1 MKTFILEGKG
11 LIVKRGGVGVL
22 DIPTFSLTQGARL
35 ALIGPNGAGK
45 STLLLTL
52 AGLIKPAAGTIS
64 YQGQSL
70 SDLFGYRRR
79 IACVFQEPLLFDT
92 TVHANIATG
101 LKLRHSKANG
111 IDRQVKLYAERFGIL
126 HLLQRSA
133 RKISGGEAQRTSLAR
148 AFALEPEIVFLDEP
162 FASLDPPTREGLL
175 EDLHRIL
182 NETSATAVLSTHDQ
196 EEALRLADEMAVMNA
211 GRIVQTGRPE
221 EIMNHPA
228 DEFVAGF
235 VGTETVIP
243 GTVTAARQ
251 GSLSVDIGCRE
262 IEAVGQATL
271 GEKVLLCIRP
281 ENVTLATDDG
291 HATSA
296 RNVFPATVAHI
307 IPRGFYYK
315 VELDAGCPLTAY
327 VTRQSVEGL
336 GLREGLTVIA
346 AFKATAVHVIKSP

>member
-1 MKTFILEGKG
+1 MSSSILEVSG
-11 LIVKRGGVGVL
+11 LIVKRGGVDVL
-22 DIPTFSLTQGARL
+22 DIPAFKLQAGARL

-52 AGLIKPAAGTIS
+52 AGLIKPAAGEITF
-64 YQGQSL
+64 QGQPL
-70 SDLFGYRRR
+70 SDLFAYRKR

-92 TVHANIATG
+92 TVHANIAAG
-101 LKLRHSKANG
+101 LKLRHMRSQD
-111 IDRQVKLYAERFGIL
+111 IRQQVRRCAERFGIP
-126 HLLQRSA
+126 HLLERSA

-162 FASLDPPTREGLL
+162 FASLDPPTREALL

-182 NETSATAVLSTHDQ
+182 NETSTTAVLSTHDQ

-211 GRIVQTGRPE
+211 GGIVQVGRPE
-221 EIMNHPA
+221 EVMNHPA

-243 GTVTAARQ
+243 GTVTSSRQ
-251 GSLSVDIGCRE
+251 GTLSIDIGCRV
-262 IEAVGQATL
+262 IEAVGDAAPDA
-271 GEKVLLCIRP
+271 KVILCIRP
-281 ENVTLATDDG
+281 ENVTLATPDG
-291 HATSA
+291 HASSA
-296 RNVFPATVAHI
+296 RNVLTATVVHI

-327 VTRQSVEGL
+327 VTRQSIEEL
-336 GLREGLTVIA
+336 GLMEGLTIIA
-346 AFKATAVHVIKSP
+346 SFKATAVHVIMK

>member
-1 MKTFILEGKG
+1 MNTPILEVKD

-22 DIPTFSLTQGARL
+22 DIPDFRLTQGVRL

-52 AGLIKPAAGTIS
+52 AGLIKPASGKLVF
-64 YQGQSL
+64 QGQPL

-92 TVHANIATG
+92 TVQANIAAG
-101 LKLRHSKANG
+101 LKLRHLSTSEIRA
-111 IDRQVKLYAERFGIL
+111 RVQTCAERFGIG
-126 HLLQRSA
+126 HLLERSA

-182 NETSATAVLSTHDQ
+182 DETATTAVLSTHDQ
-196 EEALRLADEMAVMNA
+196 EEALRLGDEMAVMNA
-211 GRIVQTGRPE
+211 GRIVQAGRPE
-221 EIMNHPA
+221 DIMNRPA

-243 GTVTAARQ
+243 GTITASRQ
-251 GSLSVDIGCRE
+251 GSISVDIGCRE
-262 IEAVGQATL
+262 IEAVGDDTPGA
-271 GEKVLLCIRP
+271 KVLVCIRP
-281 ENVTLATDDG
+281 ENVTLLTDNG

-296 RNVFPATVAHI
+296 RNVLPARVVKI
-307 IPRGFYYK
+307 IPRGFYNK
-315 VELDAGCPLTAY
+315 VELDAGCPLIAY
-327 VTRQSVEGL
+327 VTRQSIEEL
-336 GLREGLTVIA
+336 GLTEGQTVLA
-346 AFKATAVHVIKSP
+346 SFKATAVHIIRK

>member
-1 MKTFILEGKG
+1 MNGGILKVKN
-11 LIVKRGGVGVL
+11 LIVKRGGVRVL

-35 ALIGPNGAGK
+35 AVIGPNRAGK

-52 AGLIKPAAGTIS
+52 AGLIKPASGELAF
-64 YQGQSL
+64 QGQPL

-92 TVHANIATG
+92 TVQANIAAG
-101 LKLRHSKANG
+101 LKLRHMNSKD
-111 IDRQVKLYAERFGIL
+111 IHQQVKSCAERFGIL
-126 HLLQRSA
+126 HLLERSA

-162 FASLDPPTREGLL
+162 FASLDPPTREALL

-182 NETSATAVLSTHDQ
+182 DETSTTAVLSTHDQ
-196 EEALRLADEMAVMNA
+196 EEALRLADEMAIMNS
-211 GRIVQTGRPE
+211 GRIVQVGRPE
-221 EIMNHPA
+221 IVVNRPA

-243 GTVTAARQ
+243 GTVAASRQ
-251 GSLSVDIGCRE
+251 GSLIVDIGCHK
-262 IEAVGQATL
+262 IETIGDIPT
-271 GEKVLLCIRP
+271 GSKVLLCIRP

-291 HATSA
+291 RITSA
-296 RNVFPATVAHI
+296 RNRFPATVTRV

-315 VELDAGCPLTAY
+315 GEVDAGCPLTAY
-327 VTRQSVEGL
+327 VTRQSIEGL
-336 GLREGLTVIA
+336 GLTEGLTVIA
-346 AFKATAVHVIKSP
+346 SFKATAVHVIRK

>member
-1 MKTFILEGKG
+1 MNGGILKVKN
-11 LIVKRGGVGVL
+11 LIVKRGGVRVL

-52 AGLIKPAAGTIS
+52 AGLIKPASGELAF
-64 YQGQSL
+64 QGQPL

-92 TVHANIATG
+92 TVQANIAAG
-101 LKLRHSKANG
+101 LKLRHMNSKD
-111 IDRQVKLYAERFGIL
+111 IHQQVKSCAERFGIL
-126 HLLQRSA
+126 HLLERSA

-162 FASLDPPTREGLL
+162 FASLDPPTREALL

-182 NETSATAVLSTHDQ
+182 DETSTTAVLSTHDQ
-196 EEALRLADEMAVMNA
+196 EEALRLGDEMAVMNA
-211 GRIVQTGRPE
+211 GRIVQAGRPE
-221 EIMNHPA
+221 DIMNRPA

-243 GTVTAARQ
+243 GIITASRQ
-251 GSLSVDIGCRE
+251 GSLSVDVGGFQ
-262 IEAVGQATL
+262 IEAVGEAVP
-271 GEKVLLCIRP
+271 GAKVLLCIRP
-281 ENVTLATDDG
+281 ENVTLAPGDG

-296 RNVFPATVAHI
+296 RNVFPATVLRI

-327 VTRQSVEGL
+327 VTRQSIDEL
-336 GLREGLTVIA
+336 GLSEGLTVIA
-346 AFKATAVHVIKSP
+346 GFKATAVHVIRK

>member
-1 MKTFILEGKG
+1 MSACILKVKD
-11 LIVKRGGVGVL
+11 LVVKRGGVAVL
-22 DIPTFSLTQGARL
+22 DIPDFGLTRGVRL

-52 AGLIKPAAGTIS
+52 AGLIKPAGGTIS
-64 YQGQSL
+64 YHGQPL
-70 SDLFGYRRR
+70 TDLFGYRRR

-92 TVHANIATG
+92 TVQANIAAG
-101 LKLRHSKANG
+101 LKLRHLSASET
-111 IDRQVKLYAERFGIL
+111 RQRVHVFAERFGIA
-126 HLLQRSA
+126 HLLERSA

-182 NETSATAVLSTHDQ
+182 NETSTTAVLSTHDQ
-196 EEALRLADEMAVMNA
+196 EEALRLCDEMAVMNA
-211 GRIVQTGRPE
+211 GGIVQVGRPE
-221 EIMNHPA
+221 IVVNRPA

-243 GTVTAARQ
+243 GTVAASRQ
-251 GSLSVDIGCRE
+251 GSLIVDIGCHK
-262 IEAVGQATL
+262 IETVGDIPT
-271 GEKVLLCIRP
+271 GSKVLLCIRP

-291 HATSA
+291 RITSA
-296 RNVFPATVAHI
+296 RNRFPATVTRV

-315 VELDAGCPLTAY
+315 VEVDAGCPLTAY
-327 VTRQSVEGL
+327 VTRQSIEGL
-336 GLREGLTVIA
+336 GLTEGLTVIA
-346 AFKATAVHVIKSP
+346 SFKATAVHVIRK